1 MLGAFG
7 WITEL
12 FLGLLFPLKKEVIS
26 VVLVKLYENKMECGF
41 KGENILFIHFWK
53 TNVVWYTCAAL
64 CSTYIKLYMLSL
76 LFYRSSIFMVHLL
89 ILSYSYDSDDLLR
102 HAYYFRCCILMTS
115 TFILP
120 TLTSL
125 LRSGSVVPA
134 SYWTCPH
141 ARLNTSKWPL
151 LKLKSHLGTIM
162 LRLQVV
168 SFSLSSWEFWIQF
181 FSVFFF
187 FFFLPFACLLL
198 VTRLFRLCFL
208 KTSWI
213 QPLLIFLSYSQSSG
227 SHQVLLR
234 LRHNGFLKNLF
245 LRGNNR
251 CKYH

>member
-12 FLGLLFPLKKEVIS
+12 FLGLLFSMKKEVVT
-26 VVLVKLYENKMECGF
+26 VVLVKLYENKMEYGF
-41 KGENILFIHFWK
+41 KGENTLFIHFWK
-53 TNVVWYTCAAL
+53 TNVWCTCAAL
-64 CSTYIKLYMLSL
+64 CSAQIDWYVLSL
-76 LFYRSSIFMVHLL
+76 LFHRSSVFMVHLL
-89 ILSYSYDSDDLLR
+89 ILSYSCDSCDSLR
-102 HAYYFRCCILMTS
+102 HACHFRCCILMTS

-151 LKLKSHLGTIM
+151 PKLKSHLGTIM
-162 LRLQVV
+162 LLLQVV

-187 FFFLPFACLLL
+187 FFFFFFYLSHVFYWWPDCLEYA
-198 VTRLFRLCFL
+198 F
-208 KTSWI
+208 
-213 QPLLIFLSYSQSSG
+213 
-227 SHQVLLR
+227 
-234 LRHNGFLKNLF
+234 
-245 LRGNNR
+245 
-251 CKYH
+251 